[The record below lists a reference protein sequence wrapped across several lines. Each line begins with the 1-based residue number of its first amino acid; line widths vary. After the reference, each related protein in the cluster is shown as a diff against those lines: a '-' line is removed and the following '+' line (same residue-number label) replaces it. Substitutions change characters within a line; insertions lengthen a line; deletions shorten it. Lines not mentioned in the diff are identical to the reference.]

1 MKTRRFLISAAWVVV
16 AGTCSPGLI
25 AQTTSGTSSPA
36 GGQSSDQSAAMQGDQ
51 SGSSGGHNKMHGMQ
65 SMGSY
70 PGDKMFLQMAV
81 DGNNAEMDLARM
93 AEQKGQSAGVK
104 QFAQQMMRD
113 HGAATDQFRRVMD
126 KTAVPLP
133 DQRMPEHKEVADQL
147 SQTQGKEF
155 DQAYAAAMMKDH
167 LKMVAMFEQAS
178 QSASSNDVKQLAQN
192 LLPILRRHLEMAQK
206 LPNG

>member
-1 MKTRRFLISAAWVVV
+1 MAE
-16 AGTCSPGLI
+16 
-25 AQTTSGTSSPA
+25 
-36 GGQSSDQSAAMQGDQ
+36 GGQSDV
-51 SGSSGGHNKMHGMQ
+51 Q

-81 DGNNAEMDLARM
+81 DGNNAEIELARM
-93 AEQKGQSAGVK
+93 AEQKGQSGAVK

-126 KTAVPLP
+126 KTGVALP
-133 DQRMPEHKEVADQL
+133 EERMPEHKTVADQL
-147 SQTQGKEF
+147 SHMQGKEF
-155 DQAYAAAMMKDH
+155 DQAYASAMMKDH
-167 LKMVAMFEQAS
+167 QKMVAMFGQAS

-192 LLPILRRHLEMAQK
+192 LLPTLRRHLEMAQK